1 MEEDYA
7 IGSELQSERSS
18 AIALY
23 HYRADAVRL
32 KTARDFSFS
41 AHDFVSHAA
50 IDARDIYKA
59 RKGDIIR
66 LEESYRNDEY
76 TAKIKIFY
84 NDLKVKK
91 FLSKKNISFSQ
102 PENVSAVFF
111 PVFFIND
118 EIQNFNE
125 NFFYKH
131 WTKVEI
137 NI

>member
-1 MEEDYA
+1 MKRIFLILLTSPLLLFSMEEDYA
-7 IGSELQSERSS
+7 VGSELQSERSS

-66 LEESYRNDEY
+66 LEESYRNG
-76 TAKIKIFY
+76 KIFRVSLLSDKVSRKKY
-84 NDLKVKK
+84 FVLSEDLKKL
-91 FLSKKNISFSQ
+91 FLIN
-102 PENVSAVFF
+102 PESS
-111 PVFFIND
+111 
-118 EIQNFNE
+118 
-125 NFFYKH
+125 
-131 WTKVEI
+131 
-137 NI
+137 

>member
-1 MEEDYA
+1 MKRIFLILLTSPLLLFSMEEDYA
-7 IGSELQSERSS
+7 LGSELQSERSS

-66 LEESYRNDEY
+66 LEESYRNG
-76 TAKIKIFY
+76 KIFRVSLLSDKVSRKKY
-84 NDLKVKK
+84 FVLSEDLKKL
-91 FLSKKNISFSQ
+91 FLIN
-102 PENVSAVFF
+102 PESS
-111 PVFFIND
+111 
-118 EIQNFNE
+118 
-125 NFFYKH
+125 
-131 WTKVEI
+131 
-137 NI
+137 

>member
-1 MEEDYA
+1 MKRIFLILLTSPLLLFSMEEDYA

-66 LEESYRNDEY
+66 LEESYRNG
-76 TAKIKIFY
+76 KIFRVSLLSDKVSRKKY
-84 NDLKVKK
+84 FVLSEDLKKL
-91 FLSKKNISFSQ
+91 FLTD
-102 PENVSAVFF
+102 PESS
-111 PVFFIND
+111 
-118 EIQNFNE
+118 
-125 NFFYKH
+125 
-131 WTKVEI
+131 
-137 NI
+137 

>member
-1 MEEDYA
+1 MKRIFLILLTSPLLLFSMEEDYA

-66 LEESYRNDEY
+66 LEESYRNG
-76 TAKIKIFY
+76 KIFRVSLLSDKVSRKKY
-84 NDLKVKK
+84 FVISEDLKKL
-91 FLSKKNISFSQ
+91 FLIN
-102 PENVSAVFF
+102 PESS
-111 PVFFIND
+111 
-118 EIQNFNE
+118 
-125 NFFYKH
+125 
-131 WTKVEI
+131 
-137 NI
+137 

>member
-1 MEEDYA
+1 MKRIFLILLTSPLLLFSMEEDYA
-7 IGSELQSERSS
+7 LGSELQSERSS

-66 LEESYRNDEY
+66 LEESYRNG
-76 TAKIKIFY
+76 KIFRVTLLSDKVSRKKY
-84 NDLKVKK
+84 FVLSEDLKKL
-91 FLSKKNISFSQ
+91 FLIN
-102 PENVSAVFF
+102 PESS
-111 PVFFIND
+111 
-118 EIQNFNE
+118 
-125 NFFYKH
+125 
-131 WTKVEI
+131 
-137 NI
+137 

>member
-1 MEEDYA
+1 MKRIFLILLTSPLLLFSMEEDYA

-50 IDARDIYKA
+50 IDARDIYKV

-66 LEESYRNDEY
+66 LEESYRNG
-76 TAKIKIFY
+76 KIFRVSLLSDKVSRKKY
-84 NDLKVKK
+84 FVLSEDLKKL
-91 FLSKKNISFSQ
+91 FLIN
-102 PENVSAVFF
+102 PESS
-111 PVFFIND
+111 
-118 EIQNFNE
+118 
-125 NFFYKH
+125 
-131 WTKVEI
+131 
-137 NI
+137 

>member
-1 MEEDYA
+1 MKRIFLILLTSPLLLFSMEEDYA

-66 LEESYRNDEY
+66 LEESYRNG
-76 TAKIKIFY
+76 KIFRVSLLSDKVSRKKY
-84 NDLKVKK
+84 FVLSEDLKK
-91 FLSKKNISFSQ
+91 LYLIN
-102 PENVSAVFF
+102 PESS
-111 PVFFIND
+111 
-118 EIQNFNE
+118 
-125 NFFYKH
+125 
-131 WTKVEI
+131 
-137 NI
+137 

>member
-1 MEEDYA
+1 MKRIFLILLTSPLLLFTMEEDYA

-66 LEESYRNDEY
+66 LEESYRNG
-76 TAKIKIFY
+76 KIFRVSLLSDKVSRKKY
-84 NDLKVKK
+84 FVLSEDLKKL
-91 FLSKKNISFSQ
+91 FLIN
-102 PENVSAVFF
+102 PESS
-111 PVFFIND
+111 
-118 EIQNFNE
+118 
-125 NFFYKH
+125 
-131 WTKVEI
+131 
-137 NI
+137 

>member
-1 MEEDYA
+1 MKRIFLILLTSPLLLFTMEEDYA

-59 RKGDIIR
+59 RKGDVIR
-66 LEESYRNDEY
+66 LEESYRDG
-76 TAKIKIFY
+76 KIFRVSLLSDKVRRKKY
-84 NDLKVKK
+84 FVLSEDLKKL
-91 FLSKKNISFSQ
+91 FLTD
-102 PENVSAVFF
+102 PESS
-111 PVFFIND
+111 
-118 EIQNFNE
+118 
-125 NFFYKH
+125 
-131 WTKVEI
+131 
-137 NI
+137 

>member
-1 MEEDYA
+1 MKRIFLILLTSPLLLFSMEEDYA

-66 LEESYRNDEY
+66 LEESYRNG
-76 TAKIKIFY
+76 KIFRVSLLSDKVSRMKY
-84 NDLKVKK
+84 FVLSEDLKKL
-91 FLSKKNISFSQ
+91 FLIN
-102 PENVSAVFF
+102 PESS
-111 PVFFIND
+111 
-118 EIQNFNE
+118 
-125 NFFYKH
+125 
-131 WTKVEI
+131 
-137 NI
+137 

>member
-1 MEEDYA
+1 MKRIFLILLTSPLLLFSMQEDYA

-66 LEESYRNDEY
+66 LEESYRNG
-76 TAKIKIFY
+76 KIFRVSLLSDKVSRKKY
-84 NDLKVKK
+84 FVLSEDLKKL
-91 FLSKKNISFSQ
+91 FLIN
-102 PENVSAVFF
+102 PESS
-111 PVFFIND
+111 
-118 EIQNFNE
+118 
-125 NFFYKH
+125 
-131 WTKVEI
+131 
-137 NI
+137 

>member
-1 MEEDYA
+1 MKRIFLILLTSPLLLFTMEEDYA

-41 AHDFVSHAA
+41 AHAFVSHAA

-66 LEESYRNDEY
+66 LEESYRNG
-76 TAKIKIFY
+76 KIFRVSLLSDKVSRKKY
-84 NDLKVKK
+84 FVLSEDLKKL
-91 FLSKKNISFSQ
+91 FLIN
-102 PENVSAVFF
+102 PESS
-111 PVFFIND
+111 
-118 EIQNFNE
+118 
-125 NFFYKH
+125 
-131 WTKVEI
+131 
-137 NI
+137 

>member
-1 MEEDYA
+1 MKRIFLILLTSPLLLFTMEEDYA

-66 LEESYRNDEY
+66 LEESYRNG
-76 TAKIKIFY
+76 KIFRVSLLSDKVRRKKY
-84 NDLKVKK
+84 FVLSEDLKKL
-91 FLSKKNISFSQ
+91 FLIN
-102 PENVSAVFF
+102 PESS
-111 PVFFIND
+111 
-118 EIQNFNE
+118 
-125 NFFYKH
+125 
-131 WTKVEI
+131 
-137 NI
+137 

>member
-1 MEEDYA
+1 MNRIFLILLTSPLLLFSMEEDYA
-7 IGSELQSERSS
+7 VGSELQSERSS

-66 LEESYRNDEY
+66 LEESYRNG
-76 TAKIKIFY
+76 KIFRVTLLSDKVSRKKY
-84 NDLKVKK
+84 FVLSEDLKKL
-91 FLSKKNISFSQ
+91 FLIN
-102 PENVSAVFF
+102 PESS
-111 PVFFIND
+111 
-118 EIQNFNE
+118 
-125 NFFYKH
+125 
-131 WTKVEI
+131 
-137 NI
+137 

>member
-1 MEEDYA
+1 MKRIFLILLTSPLLLFSMEEDYA

-66 LEESYRNDEY
+66 LEESYRNG
-76 TAKIKIFY
+76 KIFRVSLLRDKVSRKKY
-84 NDLKVKK
+84 FVLSEDLKKL
-91 FLSKKNISFSQ
+91 FLIN
-102 PENVSAVFF
+102 PESS
-111 PVFFIND
+111 
-118 EIQNFNE
+118 
-125 NFFYKH
+125 
-131 WTKVEI
+131 
-137 NI
+137 

>member
-1 MEEDYA
+1 MKRIFLILLTSPLLLFSMEEDYA

-66 LEESYRNDEY
+66 LEESYRNG
-76 TAKIKIFY
+76 KIFRVSLLSDKVSRKKY
-84 NDLKVKK
+84 FVLSEDLKKL
-91 FLSKKNISFSQ
+91 FLIN
-102 PENVSAVFF
+102 PESS
-111 PVFFIND
+111 
-118 EIQNFNE
+118 
-125 NFFYKH
+125 
-131 WTKVEI
+131 
-137 NI
+137 

>member
-41 AHDFVSHAA
+41 AHDFFSHAA

-66 LEESYRNDEY
+66 LEESYRNG
-76 TAKIKIFY
+76 KIFRVSLLSDKVSRKKY
-84 NDLKVKK
+84 FVLSEDLKKL
-91 FLSKKNISFSQ
+91 FLIN
-102 PENVSAVFF
+102 PESS
-111 PVFFIND
+111 
-118 EIQNFNE
+118 
-125 NFFYKH
+125 
-131 WTKVEI
+131 
-137 NI
+137 

>member
-7 IGSELQSERSS
+7 ISSELQSERSS

-66 LEESYRNDEY
+66 LEESYRNG
-76 TAKIKIFY
+76 KIFRVSLLSDKVSRKKY
-84 NDLKVKK
+84 FVLSEDLKKL
-91 FLSKKNISFSQ
+91 FLIN
-102 PENVSAVFF
+102 PESS
-111 PVFFIND
+111 
-118 EIQNFNE
+118 
-125 NFFYKH
+125 
-131 WTKVEI
+131 
-137 NI
+137 

>member
-1 MEEDYA
+1 MKRIFLILLTSPLLLFSMEEDYA

-66 LEESYRNDEY
+66 LEESYRNG
-76 TAKIKIFY
+76 KIFRVSLLSDKVSRKKY
-84 NDLKVKK
+84 FVLSEDLKKL
-91 FLSKKNISFSQ
+91 FL
-102 PENVSAVFF
+102 
-111 PVFFIND
+111 INPD
-118 EIQNFNE
+118 SS
-125 NFFYKH
+125 
-131 WTKVEI
+131 
-137 NI
+137 

>member
-1 MEEDYA
+1 MKRIFLILLTSPLLLFSMEEDYA
-7 IGSELQSERSS
+7 IGSKLQSERSS

-66 LEESYRNDEY
+66 LEESYRNG
-76 TAKIKIFY
+76 KIFRVSLLSDKVSRKKY
-84 NDLKVKK
+84 FVLSEDLKKL
-91 FLSKKNISFSQ
+91 FLIN
-102 PENVSAVFF
+102 PESS
-111 PVFFIND
+111 
-118 EIQNFNE
+118 
-125 NFFYKH
+125 
-131 WTKVEI
+131 
-137 NI
+137 